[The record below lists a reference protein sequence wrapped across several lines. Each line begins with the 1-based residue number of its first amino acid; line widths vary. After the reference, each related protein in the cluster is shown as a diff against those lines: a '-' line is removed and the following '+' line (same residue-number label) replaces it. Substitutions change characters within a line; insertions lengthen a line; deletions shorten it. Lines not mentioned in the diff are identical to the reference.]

1 MRWNELI
8 DAVGDEPVFETGSLL
23 VGGVDPKDVMRQ
35 LSRWTAA
42 GDLVQLRRG
51 LYALGGKW
59 ANGRRRP
66 HGFEIANLVV
76 RGSYVSLSSVLSEQ
90 GIIPDYV
97 PSVTSVT
104 TGRPRIV
111 TTALGIFLY
120 RHVRNDMFWGYEWR
134 DLGAGK
140 GAYVA
145 STEKALIDLFYL
157 ARRPDQ
163 LDYLHELRLQNL
175 ERLELDAL
183 VMMAQRTGKSAVISA
198 AHWVAGQ
205 AAREAA
211 GSEERSTA

>member
-1 MRWNELI
+1 MRWSELI

-51 LYALGGKW
+51 LYAFGGKW
-59 ANGRRRP
+59 ANGRRGP

-104 TGRPRIV
+104 TGRPRV
-111 TTALGIFLY
+111 ATTALGTFLY
-120 RHVRNDMFWGYEWR
+120 RHVCDDMFWGYEWR
-134 DLGAGK
+134 DLGAGG

-163 LDYLHELRLQNL
+163 VAYLHELRLQNL
-175 ERLELDAL
+175 VRLELDTL
-183 VMMAQRTGKSAVISA
+183 VMMAQRTGKRAVVSA
-198 AHWVAGQ
+198 ADWVTEQ
-205 AAREAA
+205 AALEAA
-211 GSEERSTA
+211 GEERSTA